1 MSMLKESVKNMGR
14 RCLPNAIHL
23 QFGDYLGFVRQ
34 APRKPA
40 STFQFYRDFLSFR
53 HQRQFFLPSARAADP
68 QTGAAR
74 QFDRLLRQFKPKPLT
89 SRYFYPLDDQ
99 LLFIHPREYN
109 SIASLSP
116 DYAHVLQLDLDRLPA
131 LDPQS
136 SFGQSIAITLQSL
149 RRFAADSAAQ
159 LERQDTPRARQI
171 AAYLRRLPSSPPA
184 SFDEALQKILFY
196 NGLLWQNRY
205 LHNGLG
211 RLDVVLAPY
220 LDADLRQNRLT
231 RAEAKDLLKDFIR
244 QLGGEHTRFKSI
256 KLIGDTGQVIMLG
269 GRTAETESFE
279 HDLTFLFLEVFQ
291 ELNVTDP
298 KCILRVNSR
307 TSDDL
312 WLAATRCIATGCG
325 SPLLANEDRIL
336 PLMRKF
342 GYSPEDSLQAAIGAC
357 WEPYVIGHSFD
368 QTNISPA
375 LFPLL
380 VVTDLLRQLPDE
392 PIPDFAAF
400 LRRYEAQLLK
410 SVPPASQ
417 TVQFTPAPLLSL
429 LFPDCLENQKDLADG
444 GARYNFHGRQVVGL
458 PNAIN
463 ALLNVKQLVFD
474 SPRFTLR
481 ELADILE
488 RNFEGREDVRQ
499 LALRTP
505 LRFGSTHSEVVGLT
519 RQMMEMLTRA
529 TGHHTING
537 RKTRIGF
544 ASSRYVD
551 SAESFPAS
559 LDGRKA
565 AAPVAA
571 HIIPLSP
578 DIDIAEALDFGAA
591 LGYSEH
597 WLNGNVVDFI
607 IPPAFLA
614 DLPALARI
622 LKHGI
627 HQGAY
632 EVQLNVLSHE
642 QLKDAKAHPEKYPN
656 LIIRVWG
663 FSAYFCDLPAAYQDE
678 FIRRTAP
685 SCPLPPSP

>member
-1 MSMLKESVKNMGR
+1 MSVLKESVKLIAR
-14 RCLPNAIHL
+14 RCLPGSVHL

-34 APRKPA
+34 APRKQA

-53 HQRQFFLPSARAADP
+53 RQRQFFLPAPRAADP
-68 QTGAAR
+68 QTAAAR
-74 QFDRLLRQFKPKPLT
+74 QFDRLLRRFQFQPLT
-89 SRYFYPLDDQ
+89 SRFFYPLDDR
-99 LLFIHPREYN
+99 LLFIHPREYT

-116 DYAHVLQLDLDRLPA
+116 DYAHVLQLDLDRLPP
-131 LDPQS
+131 LDPHTP
-136 SFGQSIAITLQSL
+136 FGQSIAITLQSL
-149 RRFAADSAAQ
+149 RRFAADAAAH
-159 LERQDTPRARQI
+159 LEQQDIPRARQV

-211 RLDVVLAPY
+211 RLDLVLAPY
-220 LDADLRQNRLT
+220 FDADLRQNRLT
-231 RAEAKDLLKDFIR
+231 RAEAKDMLKDFIR
-244 QLGGEHTRFKSI
+244 QLGGDHTRFKSI

-269 GRTAETESFE
+269 GRTATTDSFE
-279 HDLTFLFLEVFQ
+279 HDLTFLFLEAFK

-298 KCILRVNSR
+298 KCILRVNAR

-312 WLAATRCIATGCG
+312 WLAASRTMATGCG

-336 PLMRKF
+336 PLMQKF

-380 VVTDLLRQLPDE
+380 VLSDLLRNLPDA
-392 PIPDFAAF
+392 PIPDFPAF
-400 LRRYEAQLLK
+400 LALYEERLK
-410 SVPPASQ
+410 QSAPPPAQ

-429 LFPDCLENQKDLADG
+429 LFPDCFENQKDLADG

-458 PNAIN
+458 PNTIN
-463 ALLNVKQLVFD
+463 ALLNIRQLVYD
-474 SPRFTLR
+474 APRFTLR

-488 RNFEGREDVRQ
+488 RNYEGREDVRQ
-499 LALRTP
+499 LARRSP
-505 LRFGSTHSEVVGLT
+505 LQFGSTRPEVVGLT
-519 RQMMEMLTRA
+519 RQMMAMLTRA

-537 RKTRIGF
+537 RRTRIGF

-565 AAPVAA
+565 SAPVAA

-591 LGYSEH
+591 LDYSEH

-614 DLPALARI
+614 DIPALARI
-622 LKHGI
+622 LKHGV
-627 HQGAY
+627 HRGAY

-663 FSAYFCDLPAAYQDE
+663 FSAYFCDLPASYQDE

-685 SCPLPPSP
+685 SCSPSPSL